1 MLFLLGSALG
11 GAAQAQSN
19 ERLDELLGQS
29 PAHLD
34 AASYLILAAAGVIQ
48 ESASAP
54 EAFAK
59 AVSLR
64 LLKSDRRPTD
74 GTTVQ
79 DLSFLVMA
87 TLKIPGGFEW
97 TVAPNPRAAYRELS
111 YLSLINTSD
120 GPDRLVA
127 GDEVVRTLSAGQAY
141 QESRR

>member
-1 MLFLLGSALG
+1 MLLLLGSTLG

-34 AASYLILAAAGVIQ
+34 AAAYLILAATHLIP
-48 ESASAP
+48 ESASES

-59 AVSLR
+59 AVSLG
-64 LLKSDRRPTD
+64 LLKSNRKPTE

-87 TLKIPGGFEW
+87 VLKIRGGLEW
-97 TVAPNPRAAYRELS
+97 TYAPNPRAAYRELS

-127 GDEVVRTLSAGQAY
+127 GDEVVRTLIAGQTY
-141 QESRR
+141 QEIHR